1 MWPWRQG
8 YFYRCGRL
16 GSGYL
21 SVLIASTFQALKQ
34 QNQKALIPF
43 LTADYPNRTEF
54 LRLLHGLP
62 NAGATIIEIGIP
74 FSDPMADGSVIQKT
88 SAEAIN
94 QGFQLQQCLRDV
106 SDFKAAFPK
115 TPIVLM
121 TYINP
126 LIQYDMDDFLR
137 HAQESKVDGLLIVD
151 LPPEHHE
158 HIVTIETDIN
168 MIRLITPTTHA
179 DRLSLIQ
186 HHASGFIY
194 YVSVKGITG
203 SQAPDPT
210 VVSQHLS
217 LIKNKID
224 LPMVIG
230 FGISNADIAKDMA
243 MISDGVVIG
252 SSLIKPY
259 LECAKTDYSAITQQQ
274 LAFISDIYRSIN
286 HG

>member
-1 MWPWRQG
+1 M
-8 YFYRCGRL
+8 
-16 GSGYL
+16 SG
-21 SVLIASTFQALKQ
+21 LIASTFQALKQ

-62 NAGATIIEIGIP
+62 DAGATIIEIGIP

-88 SAEAIN
+88 SAQAIN

-106 SDFKAAFPK
+106 SDFKADFPK

-126 LIQYDMDDFLR
+126 LIQYGMDQFLMD
-137 HAQESKVDGLLIVD
+137 AKASSVDGLLMVD
-151 LPPEHHE
+151 VPPEHHD
-158 HIVTIETDIN
+158 TIIQTPTDID
-168 MIRLITPTTHA
+168 MIRLVSPTTDA
-179 DRLSLIQ
+179 NRLPIIQ
-186 HHASGFIY
+186 ANASGFIY

-203 SQAPDPT
+203 SQAPDPAI
-210 VVSQHLS
+210 VSQHLS

-259 LECAKTDYSAITQQQ
+259 LECSDSDYSAITKQQ
-274 LAFISDIYRSIN
+274 LVFISDIYRSIN